1 MKMENNNNNI
11 SKSHTASTCVV
22 KVSFF
27 CRSFTRASKHMLFKN
42 PKKKS
47 SLSAVLTE
55 FKYARSYCV
64 VGCANTIY
72 L

>member
-1 MKMENNNNNI
+1 MENNNNNI

-42 PKKKS
+42 HQKKS

-55 FKYARSYCV
+55 FKYARSDCV
-64 VGCANTIY
+64 VGCANTI
-72 L
+72 